1 MKIYE
6 GRYNAAI
13 RILQLQPE
21 ETSST
26 EIRNMIR
33 KGKDVSRLLPA
44 KLVKYIDEN
53 GLYR

>member
-1 MKIYE
+1 M
-6 GRYNAAI
+6 

-33 KGKDVSRLLPA
+33 EGRDVSRLLPA